1 MLARNGVTGSFLHL
15 VSAAAAGM
23 TVATALS
30 PVWVIKTRLQIQTNI
45 DHVMADGKPLR
56 NYNGAVD
63 AFRGILREEGV
74 RGLYRGLSASYLGV
88 TEGATHFVMYQA
100 LKAKAKEHGI
110 ATTPFTSFC
119 MAAVCKLVASA
130 VTYPHEV
137 VRTRLRDRVANSGP
151 GGRRYNG
158 LVQAF
163 RRVVAEEGVRGLYS
177 GMAPHLMRVVPNAA
191 LLFCVMEV
199 LLGGNI

>member
-100 LKAKAKEHGI
+100 LKAKGS
-110 ATTPFTSFC
+110 T
-119 MAAVCKLVASA
+119 ASPPRPSPPSA
-130 VTYPHEV
+130 W
-137 VRTRLRDRVANSGP
+137 
-151 GGRRYNG
+151 RRC
-158 LVQAF
+158 ASWW
-163 RRVVAEEGVRGLYS
+163 RPR
-177 GMAPHLMRVVPNAA
+177 
-191 LLFCVMEV
+191 
-199 LLGGNI
+199 